1 MAQNTQHGR
10 RENAG
15 GNTSDL
21 KQRATEELD
30 SLTGRAADQLGT
42 VADAMEDVATRI
54 ADQGRAAGQQLR
66 EVAGNISGA
75 VDKSIKE
82 QPMATLAAV
91 AVVGFM
97 LGALW
102 KR

>member
-15 GNTSDL
+15 GNTADL
-21 KQRATEELD
+21 KQRANEEFD
-30 SLTGRAADQLGT
+30 GLTGRAADQLAT

-54 ADQGRAAGQQLR
+54 PDQGRAAGQQLR

-82 QPMATLAAV
+82 QPMATLAAA
-91 AVVGFM
+91 AVIGFM

>member
-1 MAQNTQHGR
+1 MAQSTQYGR
-10 RENAG
+10 RESAG
-15 GNTSDL
+15 RNTSDL
-21 KQRATEELD
+21 KQRANEEFD
-30 SLTGRAADQLGT
+30 SLAGRAADQLAT

-82 QPMATLAAV
+82 QPMATLTAAAV
-91 AVVGFM
+91 IGFM